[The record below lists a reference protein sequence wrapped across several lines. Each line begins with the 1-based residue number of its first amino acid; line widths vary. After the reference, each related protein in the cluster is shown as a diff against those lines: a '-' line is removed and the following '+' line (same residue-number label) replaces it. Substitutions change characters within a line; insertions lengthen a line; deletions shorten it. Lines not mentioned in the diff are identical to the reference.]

1 MRLQGH
7 HILVTAGATRAYLD
21 DIRYLTNTAT
31 GRLGCEVAARASAE
45 GAQVT
50 MICGQGSL
58 EPNQIIRPLTLLKR
72 IRIERVETV
81 EDLSR
86 RMSAVLRRGKTTAV
100 VHSMGVQDYVP
111 ARRERGKVSTRR
123 GAWMVKLKPA
133 PKVIDGVKRWSP
145 KTLLVGFKLLS
156 GVSRRTLVREALRLK
171 KRSGAD
177 AIVANDWKTVRHGV
191 QASYLLTGHSVRS
204 ARGKVGTANMIVKYL
219 GEKLNG

>member
-1 MRLQGH
+1 MRLQGR
-7 HILVTAGATRAYLD
+7 HIVVTAGATRAYLD

-31 GRLGCEVAARASAE
+31 GRLGCEVAAKAAAD
-45 GAQVT
+45 GARVT
-50 MICGQGSL
+50 MICGQGSF
-58 EPNQIIRPLTLLKR
+58 EPNQLVKSATWLKR
-72 IRIERVETV
+72 IRVERVETL

-100 VHSMGVQDYVP
+100 VHSMGVQDYLP

-123 GAWMVKLKPA
+123 GAWTIKLKPA

-156 GVSRRTLVREALRLK
+156 GVSRRTLMREALRLK

-177 AIVANDWKTVRHGV
+177 AIVANDWKTVRRGA
-191 QASYLLTGHSVRS
+191 QEAYLLTKDRVRS
-204 ARGKVGTANMIVKYL
+204 ARGKVGTANMIVRYL
-219 GEKLNG
+219 GDCLDG